1 MKNEQEGCKKEV
13 LVLYDVRE
21 IQKYIFRT
29 NKVKDIIGASI
40 LVEGILE
47 RGISECEKKNPDI
60 AVKRVFIG
68 GGNASVIYKNREEAR
83 KINRSLARWILE
95 NTYSLQLA
103 IAVVERTDNYAADYI
118 NVQKEMARVK
128 RKMSYTGYL
137 GALPI
142 VEREASTGLAITSE
156 VQSPTGIER
165 VSRETYLKREK
176 LTEKGIKF
184 DDLVDQKGEDST
196 LALVHIDGNSM
207 GKKIERLIKG
217 KQNYEEI
224 MKKISQN
231 INQSFLDAFKD
242 MEEKQKKWARETEGE
257 DEKKLYIRKIILAG
271 DDITFV
277 CTAKIALSLVETF
290 AYALGDK
297 ILYGEKDIENLEQN
311 GFSIC
316 AGIAY
321 MHSHFPFRDAYEI
334 AEQCCENAKER
345 AKEEKHKVDGMI
357 GNWID
362 FQICRDVQTMYL
374 KGNREKNYRLSDGKY
389 LLRRPYYI
397 PYMVEEEN
405 VEKEKRKAKKFREMN
420 EKNKKFSF
428 EILKEQIYLLVKEE
442 KSGGNGMVK
451 SDLKELR
458 NTYPLGEHA
467 MDELLSFFKSRNK
480 TFLSSGKRK
489 IQDDIREVL
498 SEKPFDEK
506 GFATWY
512 DALEIYELFTDIREE
527 KKNAKAISN

>member
-1 MKNEQEGCKKEV
+1 MQNGQEV
-13 LVLYDVRE
+13 LVMYDIRE

-47 RGISECEKKNPDI
+47 KGISECEKKNSDI
-60 AVKRVFIG
+60 KVKRVFIG

-83 KINRSLARWILE
+83 RMNRSLAKWILE
-95 NTYSLQLA
+95 QTYSLQLA
-103 IAVVERTDNYAADYI
+103 TAIVERTDDYATDYV

-128 RKMSYTGYL
+128 KKMSYAGYF

-156 VQSPTGIER
+156 VQGPTGIER

-217 KQNYEEI
+217 EQDYEKI
-224 MKKISQN
+224 MKEISQN
-231 INQSFLDAFKD
+231 INQSFFKAFEE
-242 MEEKQKKWARETEGE
+242 MEKRQKEWAKKTKGE
-257 DEKKLYIRKIILAG
+257 DEKKCYIRKIILAG

-277 CTAKIALSLVETF
+277 CTAKIALSLVQTF
-290 AYALGDK
+290 VYALSDK
-297 ILYGEKDIENLEQN
+297 VLYGEKNAENLEQN

-334 AEQCCENAKER
+334 AEQCCENAKKR
-345 AKEEKHKVDGMI
+345 AKEAEHKVDGMI
-357 GNWID
+357 GNWVD

-374 KGNREKNYRLSDGKY
+374 KENREKNYRLPDGKY

-397 PYMVEEEN
+397 PYVMEG
-405 VEKEKRKAKKFREMN
+405 KKFKEMN
-420 EKNKKFSF
+420 EKNQKFSF
-428 EILKEQIYLLVKEE
+428 DILKEQIHLLVNDE
-442 KSGGNGMVK
+442 KSGESGMVK
-451 SDLKELR
+451 SNLQELR

-467 MDELLSFFKSRNK
+467 MDELLTFFKSRNK
-480 TFLSSGKRK
+480 TFLSRVKRE
-489 IQDDIREVL
+489 IQDDTREVL
-498 SEKPFDEK
+498 SEKPFDKE
-506 GFATWY
+506 GIATWY
-512 DALEIYELFTDIREE
+512 DALEIYELFTDIGEGKENEE
-527 KKNAKAISN
+527 AISNKNQIIE